1 MAARA
6 PLKLLAVLL
15 QIDAAAILRLVA
27 AMALGSGAVAAGA
40 AAVATGWTAPPLL
53 LAGGRALRLAQLRR
67 ALRGD
72 DHGL

>member
-15 QIDAAAILRLVA
+15 KIDAAAILRLVA

-40 AAVATGWTAPPLL
+40 AAVATGCSAL
-53 LAGGRALRLAQLRR
+53 LAGGRALRPAQLRR